1 MVRSHLKRIK
11 LDRIL
16 VLNKLPPS
24 LVSEPGYN
32 GDWHDRQASAFGGD
46 PLIAFPASYFTTKNP
61 QTMTTNIVMVM
72 RAEDRLYVSSKT
84 AKLEFPQFSGND
96 PT

>member
-32 GDWHDRQASAFGGD
+32 GDWHYRQASAFGGD